1 MFHLIKNLC
10 AKTVQFIFVLI
21 TFLFSY
27 TLGTNDWNIL
37 PTVFSF
43 YNSYVFLNIVCL
55 QHFPCRLC
63 CLPYNT
69 EYCQL

>member
-27 TLGTNDWNIL
+27 ALGTNDWNIL

-43 YNSYVFLNIVCL
+43 IILMFS
-55 QHFPCRLC
+55 
-63 CLPYNT
+63 
-69 EYCQL
+69 